1 MKDGK
6 QVGTYKLD
14 PLTGEVTFTPNK
26 DFVGTPDGITVQAKD
41 ANGTPATAKYTP
53 TVTPVTPTSE
63 DVESTGKQGQKQKQ
77 TPKFTEGDPVAPIT
91 INADQPAKFI
101 DPTTGEPTDA
111 TELPAMKDG
120 KQVGTYTIDPTT
132 GEVTFTPNKDFVG
145 TPDGITV
152 QAKDANGTP
161 VTAKYTPTVT
171 PVTPTAEDAETTDV
185 QGKTQTAKP
194 KFTEGDSDVPL
205 DDTVPAT
212 FEDGST
218 TKVIPGVGTFT
229 VAPDG
234 TITFVPEPNFT
245 GVAPAVTIQRVDVN
259 GTVVKANYVATV
271 TPAPAKPVEVEPTT
285 TTPEPAKPQQ
295 ELPNTGTSDEYGV
308 FSAAALSILASVG
321 LVATSRK
328 KDEEQE
334 A

>member
-6 QVGTYKLD
+6 QVGTYKLN
-14 PLTGEVTFTPNK
+14 PNTGEVTFTPNK
-26 DFVGTPDGITVQAKD
+26 DFVGTPEGVTVQAKD

-53 TVTPVTPTSE
+53 TVTEVTPRGE
-63 DVESTGKQGQKQKQ
+63 DKTSTGKQGKEQKE
-77 TPKFTEGDPVAPIT
+77 TPQFTAGDPDVPMKIDG
-91 INADQPAKFI
+91 DQPAKFI
-101 DPTTGEPTDA
+101 DPKTGEPTDE

-120 KQVGTYTIDPTT
+120 KQVGTYKLNPKT
-132 GEVTFTPNKDFVG
+132 GEITFIPNKDFVG
-145 TPDGITV
+145 TPDGVTV

-171 PVTPTAEDAETTDV
+171 SVTPSSKDEVTTDV

-194 KFTEGDSDVPL
+194 KFEAGDPEAPL
-205 DDTVPAT
+205 DDSVPAT
-212 FEDGST
+212 FEDGTT

-234 TITFVPEPNFT
+234 TITFVPEAGFT
-245 GVAPAVTIQRVDVN
+245 GVAPTVTIQRVDVN
-259 GTVVKANYVATV
+259 GTVVKANYTATV
-271 TPAPAKPVEVEPTT
+271 TPAPVMPIEQH
-285 TTPEPAKPQQ
+285 PQASQ
-295 ELPNTGTSDEYGV
+295 PELPNTGTGDEFGL

-321 LVATSRK
+321 LVASSRK
-328 KDEEQE
+328 KDDEQG

>member
-1 MKDGK
+1 M
-6 QVGTYKLD
+6 T
-14 PLTGEVTFTPNK
+14 
-26 DFVGTPDGITVQAKD
+26 
-41 ANGTPATAKYTP
+41 
-53 TVTPVTPTSE
+53 
-63 DVESTGKQGQKQKQ
+63 STGKQGQEQKQ
-77 TPKFTEGDPVAPIT
+77 TPKFTEGDEVAPIT

-101 DPTTGEPTDA
+101 DPATGEPTDA

>member
-1 MKDGK
+1 M
-6 QVGTYKLD
+6 
-14 PLTGEVTFTPNK
+14 
-26 DFVGTPDGITVQAKD
+26 
-41 ANGTPATAKYTP
+41 
-53 TVTPVTPTSE
+53 
-63 DVESTGKQGQKQKQ
+63 
-77 TPKFTEGDPVAPIT
+77 
-91 INADQPAKFI
+91 
-101 DPTTGEPTDA
+101 
-111 TELPAMKDG
+111 
-120 KQVGTYTIDPTT
+120 
-132 GEVTFTPNKDFVG
+132 
-145 TPDGITV
+145 
-152 QAKDANGTP
+152 
-161 VTAKYTPTVT
+161 
-171 PVTPTAEDAETTDV
+171 
-185 QGKTQTAKP
+185 
-194 KFTEGDSDVPL
+194 PL

-245 GVAPAVTIQRVDVN
+245 GVAPAVTIQRVDKN

-271 TPAPAKPVEVEPTT
+271 TPAPAKPAEVEPA

-295 ELPNTGTSDEYGV
+295 ELPNTGTADEYGV